1 MENVLVVAK
10 TLYQEYF
17 NKFHKKMDEM
27 KMHKLM
33 YFIQR
38 ESLMYNNDIL
48 FNEDFLG
55 WKFGPVLLSIR
66 NEYKKLYP
74 FNDINGTVSDNAK
87 KIIDS
92 VLTRYGSL
100 SSWKDKDD
108 YSERGRL
115 FKQGRVQRTNS
126 HEGLIDEV
134 GCTRQCG
141 IPRLS
146 RNTHVT
152 VDS

>member
-1 MENVLVVAK
+1 MESALVVAK

-17 NKFHKKMDEM
+17 NRFHKKMDEM

-66 NEYKKLYP
+66 TEYKKLYP
-74 FNDINGTVSDNAK
+74 FNDVNGTVSDNTK

-100 SSWKDKDD
+100 SSWKLSTLSHDEFSWKRSRDNLKASDNGNVKLNIIAMKIDAIKELSYRKDGD
-108 YSERGRL
+108 
-115 FKQGRVQRTNS
+115 
-126 HEGLIDEV
+126 
-134 GCTRQCG
+134 
-141 IPRLS
+141 
-146 RNTHVT
+146 
-152 VDS
+152 

>member
-100 SSWKDKDD
+100 SSWKLSTLSHDEFSWKRSRDNLKASDNGNVKLNIIAMKIDAIKELSYRKD
-108 YSERGRL
+108 G
-115 FKQGRVQRTNS
+115 N
-126 HEGLIDEV
+126 
-134 GCTRQCG
+134 
-141 IPRLS
+141 
-146 RNTHVT
+146 
-152 VDS
+152 

>member
-38 ESLMYNNDIL
+38 ESLMHNNDIL

-74 FNDINGTVSDNAK
+74 FNDVNGTVSDNAK
-87 KIIDS
+87 KIIAS

-100 SSWKDKDD
+100 SSWKLSTLSHDEFSWKRSRDNLKASDNGNVKLNIIAMKIDAIKELSYRKDD
-108 YSERGRL
+108 
-115 FKQGRVQRTNS
+115 N
-126 HEGLIDEV
+126 
-134 GCTRQCG
+134 
-141 IPRLS
+141 
-146 RNTHVT
+146 
-152 VDS
+152 

>member
-17 NKFHKKMDEM
+17 NKLHKKMDEM

-100 SSWKDKDD
+100 SSWKLSTLSHDEFSWKRSRDNLKASDNGNVKLNIIAMKIDAIKELSYRKD
-108 YSERGRL
+108 G
-115 FKQGRVQRTNS
+115 N
-126 HEGLIDEV
+126 
-134 GCTRQCG
+134 
-141 IPRLS
+141 
-146 RNTHVT
+146 
-152 VDS
+152 